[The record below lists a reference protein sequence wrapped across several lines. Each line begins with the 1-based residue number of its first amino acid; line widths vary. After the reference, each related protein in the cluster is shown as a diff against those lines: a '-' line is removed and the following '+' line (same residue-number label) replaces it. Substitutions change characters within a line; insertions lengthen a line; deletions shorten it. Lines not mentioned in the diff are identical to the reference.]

1 MGRRRTH
8 RAFPP
13 SLEGRISVSRRQ
25 RGAFLYW
32 YVAVPAAHH
41 GCSNVFL
48 HTSSPARPLSS
59 QMAAPSR
66 SESGLEVA
74 TRCVRIWKRTR
85 SSHSSA
91 RPHRLTSSIP
101 NPSHPPQPSLTPYDL
116 VLPLRALP
124 ATRRPSTPPRRL
136 HSIPSSPSARHGAP
150 AHSCQLT
157 GPLCGRPAP
166 GFGRTADI
174 KSSSPS

>member
-1 MGRRRTH
+1 M
-8 RAFPP
+8 
-13 SLEGRISVSRRQ
+13 SRRQ
-25 RGAFLYW
+25 RGASLHG
-32 YVAVPAAHH
+32 YVAVAAAPH

-48 HTSSPARPLSS
+48 HTSSPARPLGS
-59 QMAAPSR
+59 QKAAPSR

-91 RPHRLTSSIP
+91 CPHRLNTLHPERIP
-101 NPSHPPQPSLTPYDL
+101 TPLNRPSHPTISCY
-116 VLPLRALP
+116 PLRALP
-124 ATRRPSTPPRRL
+124 TTRRQSTTPRRL
-136 HSIPSSPSARHGAP
+136 HSIPSSPSVRHGAP
-150 AHSCQLT
+150 AHSCQST